1 MPKCRWHSAIWART
15 TRPSR
20 VFNTSRP
27 SPSSRYAFWRGLR
40 TLPAAD
46 DYSRARLRYSIELKQ
61 GFRLLL
67 SILKEP
73 QLGRQLK
80 EIVLDRTSSLDWRG
94 EHGYKIQPTKAV
106 VTAGDLRRLQQAIRN
121 IGIEDWD
128 EQARFL
134 NMVLQDFNYFE
145 LCDAGLFYRAQ
156 ALAALLISVGAVEKL
171 AFGPYGE
178 HFPGTE
184 FGFHNYLRR
193 MAASREPTA
202 LTNLRHVRFLPDS
215 DSIYED
221 TRFYS
226 EYDIYG
232 CLNLVRKLPSIESVR
247 FDAMTLGEEPGIW
260 PPPRSANYTDIMLC
274 HCAIPDVDLGIIIRS
289 AKNLE
294 RFTYTVGG
302 RHEMDYTPV
311 FTHPL
316 LASLLVHH
324 NTLEYLNLDIE
335 SHTSEPEMFDES
347 SMEIYPKEDFEQEE
361 YEAHWA
367 DELKELASQEQQRPP
382 TPSVPCTLR
391 SFSRL
396 KHLSIG
402 SRVLYCYARGFG
414 AGVTEPFSLVDHLPP
429 SLESLRIYGYGSNDG
444 EGFYSPPDIGLDAQF
459 AKLLEEKE
467 QKLPLLS
474 LIEGL
479 NTPIPNGRNTYNAD
493 DDEEELAW
501 HRKDDEWVQDDDS

>member
-1 MPKCRWHSAIWART
+1 MPMSRWHSALWART
-15 TRPSR
+15 TSSST
-20 VFNTSRP
+20 VFNTFRP
-27 SPSSRYAFWRGLR
+27 SLSRRCTSWRGLR
-40 TLPAAD
+40 TLPAVD

-73 QLGRQLK
+73 QLGRQLQ

-106 VTAGDLRRLQQAIRN
+106 VTADDLRRLQQAIRN

-156 ALAALLISVGAVEKL
+156 ALAALLISVGQVEKL

-178 HFPGTE
+178 HFPGKE
-184 FGFHNYLRR
+184 FGFHHYLRR

-202 LTNLRHVRFLPDS
+202 LQNLRHVRFLPDS

-232 CLNLVRKLPSIESVR
+232 CLNLVRKLPSIESLR

-260 PPPRSANYTDIMLC
+260 PPPRSANYIDIMLS
-274 HCAIPDVDLGIIIRS
+274 HCAIPEVDLGIIIRS
-289 AKNLE
+289 AKNLK

-302 RHEMDYTPV
+302 RHEMEDTPV
-311 FTHPL
+311 FTRPL
-316 LASLLVHH
+316 LESLLVHH
-324 NTLEYLNLDIE
+324 HTLEYLDLDIE
-335 SHTSEPEMFDES
+335 SHASDLEMFDES
-347 SMEIYPKEDFEQEE
+347 SIELYPTEDYEQEG
-361 YEAHWA
+361 YEAHGA
-367 DELKELASQEQQRPP
+367 DELAELASQEQQRPP
-382 TPSVPCTLR
+382 TPPSAI
-391 SFSRL
+391 
-396 KHLSIG
+396 IG
-402 SRVLYCYARGFG
+402 ARVLYCYARGFG

-429 SLESLRIYGYGSNDG
+429 SLESLRIYGYGSDDG
-444 EGFYSPPDIGLDAQF
+444 EGLYFSPDIGLNAQI
-459 AKLLEEKE
+459 AQLQEEKE
-467 QKLPLLS
+467 QKLPSLS
-474 LIEGL
+474 VIEGL
-479 NTPIPNGRNTYNAD
+479 DTPIPNGRNTYNPD